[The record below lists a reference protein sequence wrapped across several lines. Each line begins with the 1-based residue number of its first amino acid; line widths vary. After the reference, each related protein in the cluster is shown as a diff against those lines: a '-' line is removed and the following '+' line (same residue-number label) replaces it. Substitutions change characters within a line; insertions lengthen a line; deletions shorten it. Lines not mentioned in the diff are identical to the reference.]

1 MTSVNTKLRILKR
14 MNEIKKKEIEKEYEE
29 SQEKERQ
36 NKKDKLNNDKVLKRK
51 FNALLKAEAVFEK
64 ALLDKYK
71 EYASTYYL
79 KAHRGKKVS
88 SYMTGNFFY
97 PSKSIEDLR
106 DKKLDKLEKLYSKT
120 EINILNEST
129 KEDNELR
136 NFLKSIEGF

>member
-14 MNEIKKKEIEKEYEE
+14 MNEIKKKGINKKYEE

-36 NKKDKLNNDKVLKRK
+36 NKEDKLNNDKVLKRK
-51 FNALLKAEAVFEK
+51 FNALLKAEASFEK

-71 EYASTYYL
+71 EKVSTYYT
-79 KAHRGKKVS
+79 KHRGKKVS
-88 SYMTGNFFY
+88 SYIEDDFFY
-97 PSKSIEDLR
+97 SSKSIKDLR

-136 NFLKSIEGF
+136 NFLKSIEGL